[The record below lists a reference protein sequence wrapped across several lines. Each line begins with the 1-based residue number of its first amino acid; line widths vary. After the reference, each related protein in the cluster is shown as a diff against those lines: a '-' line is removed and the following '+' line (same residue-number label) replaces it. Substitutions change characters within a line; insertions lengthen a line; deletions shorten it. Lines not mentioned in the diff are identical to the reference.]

1 MEYRKIGET
10 YYIRM
15 DRGDEIVS
23 TLKNICRQEGIL
35 SATYSGIGGC
45 SDVEM
50 QVFIPERGEFETE
63 KVEGPLELVSLMG
76 NVVSD
81 DSNQLFHHTHALF
94 TWPDNGEHKS
104 ISIADQIFDQLEKDI
119 LSGKYERGEVLSEL
133 RLSKELNVSRT
144 PIREALLRL
153 EQENVLRETGRGMEV
168 IGISGEDMLD
178 MYDSACTWKVPRRA
192 GQLKISRMSSWHRC
206 LSLPNC
212 SATISTSRGTTARS
226 TSRIWT
232 ASFTNCFISAAA
244 VTPIRMSFCE
254 YTRR

>member
-104 ISIADQIFDQLEKDI
+104 ISGHMK
-119 LSGKYERGEVLSEL
+119 SSTVLYTAEIEL
-133 RLSKELNVSRT
+133 CPVT
-144 PIREALLRL
+144 GGVIRR
-153 EQENVLRETGRGMEV
+153 QYDPETGTGF
-168 IGISGEDMLD
+168 
-178 MYDSACTWKVPRRA
+178 WK
-192 GQLKISRMSSWHRC
+192 
-206 LSLPNC
+206 
-212 SATISTSRGTTARS
+212 
-226 TSRIWT
+226 
-232 ASFTNCFISAAA
+232 F
-244 VTPIRMSFCE
+244 
-254 YTRR
+254 